1 MLGVAK
7 RGYFQK
13 TKLQD
18 AIAGYVFILPNLIGF
33 LVFVLGGLV
42 FSLFISFTDWNLL
55 RDFNTMKFVGFR
67 NYIDLVTDR
76 WFIDSLLNN
85 LWFLCIIPIQ
95 VFLAMIVANLLNGRI
110 FARSVLRAMY
120 YIPYITSLVAVS
132 VVWMTLLH
140 PRFGP
145 INRFIML
152 FGVKNPPKWLADV
165 FWAKPAVAIIMIWQQ
180 LGYHALLY
188 LAALQTIPKE
198 LFEAARIDGA
208 NKFQQFFKI
217 TIPMISPT
225 TFLIVVLAL
234 ISSFQSWSII
244 QILTQG
250 GPGTATHTLGYYIYV
265 VAFKFF
271 RMGYASSIAWV
282 LFVITF
288 IITIIQWRGQ
298 KKWVVYM

>member
-1 MLGVAK
+1 MAE

-33 LVFVLGGLV
+33 LVFVLGGLI
-42 FSLFISFTDWNLL
+42 FSLIISFTDWNLL
-55 RDFNTMKFVGFR
+55 KDFNTLKFVGFK
-67 NYIDLVTDR
+67 NYVDLLKDS

-95 VFLAMIVANLLNGRI
+95 VFLAMIVASVLNSRI
-110 FARSVLRAMY
+110 FARNILRAMY

-152 FGVKNPPKWLADV
+152 FGVENPPKWLADV

-188 LAALQTIPKE
+188 LAALQTIPKD
-198 LFEAARIDGA
+198 LYEAARIDGA
-208 NKFQQFFKI
+208 NKLQQFFKI

-225 TFLIVVLAL
+225 TFLIVILSL
-234 ISSFQSWSII
+234 IASFQSWSMI

-250 GPGTATHTLGYYIYV
+250 GPGTATHTLGYYIYI

-288 IITIIQWRGQ
+288 IITVIQWRGQ

>member
-1 MLGVAK
+1 MAE

-33 LVFVLGGLV
+33 LVFVLGGLI
-42 FSLFISFTDWNLL
+42 FSLIISFTDWNLL
-55 RDFNTMKFVGFR
+55 KDFNTLKFVGFK
-67 NYIDLVTDR
+67 NYVDLLKDS

-95 VFLAMIVANLLNGRI
+95 VFLAMIVASVLNSRI
-110 FARSVLRAMY
+110 FARNILRAMY

-152 FGVKNPPKWLADV
+152 FGVENPPKWLADV
-165 FWAKPAVAIIMIWQQ
+165 FWAKPAVAIIMIWQS

-188 LAALQTIPKE
+188 LAALQTIPKD
-198 LFEAARIDGA
+198 LYEAARIDGA
-208 NKFQQFFKI
+208 NKLQQFFKI

-225 TFLIVVLAL
+225 TFLIVILSL
-234 ISSFQSWSII
+234 IASFQSWSMI

-250 GPGTATHTLGYYIYV
+250 GPGTATHTLGYYIYI

-288 IITIIQWRGQ
+288 IITVIQWRGQ

>member
-1 MLGVAK
+1 MAE

-33 LVFVLGGLV
+33 LVFVLGGLI
-42 FSLFISFTDWNLL
+42 FSLIISFTDWNLL
-55 RDFNTMKFVGFR
+55 KDFNTLKFVGFK
-67 NYIDLVTDR
+67 NYIDLFKDS

-95 VFLAMIVANLLNGRI
+95 VFLAMIVASVLNSRI
-110 FARSVLRAMY
+110 FARNILRAMY

-152 FGVKNPPKWLADV
+152 FGVENPPKWLADV

-188 LAALQTIPKE
+188 LAALQTIPKD

-208 NKFQQFFKI
+208 NKLQQFFKI

-225 TFLIVVLAL
+225 TFLIVILSL
-234 ISSFQSWSII
+234 IASFQSWSII

-250 GPGTATHTLGYYIYV
+250 GPGTATHTLGYYIYI

-288 IITIIQWRGQ
+288 IITVVQWRGQ

>member
-1 MLGVAK
+1 LAE

-33 LVFVLGGLV
+33 LVFVLGGLI
-42 FSLFISFTDWNLL
+42 FSLIISFTDWNLL
-55 RDFNTMKFVGFR
+55 KDFNTLKFVGFK
-67 NYIDLVTDR
+67 NYIDLFKDS

-95 VFLAMIVANLLNGRI
+95 VFLAMIVASVLNSRI
-110 FARSVLRAMY
+110 FARNILRAMY

-152 FGVKNPPKWLADV
+152 FGVENPPKWLADV

-188 LAALQTIPKE
+188 LAALQTIPKD
-198 LFEAARIDGA
+198 LYEAARIDGA
-208 NKFQQFFKI
+208 NKLQQFFKI

-225 TFLIVVLAL
+225 TFLIVILSL
-234 ISSFQSWSII
+234 IASFQSWSMI

-250 GPGTATHTLGYYIYV
+250 GPGTATHTLGYYIYI

-288 IITIIQWRGQ
+288 IITVVQWRGQ